1 MGIKRAA
8 ASSACRIALA
18 IHPGTFHNTNENHS
32 HIEEAMDEAFP
43 EDLHLAGS
51 PRAQHT
57 LLVAALLHLMSH
69 YTANGGR
76 AGSRDGPCIDLA
88 TVIERHLDALA
99 HLPDA
104 DPVLRAT
111 CEQLS
116 VKWATRVDRAPTVG
130 GVMRHQVQ
138 QRRHQ
143 QRVLGAG

>member
-1 MGIKRAA
+1 M
-8 ASSACRIALA
+8 
-18 IHPGTFHNTNENHS
+18 NENHS

-69 YTANGGR
+69 YTVNGEG

-88 TVIERHLDALA
+88 TVIERHLNALA
-99 HLPDA
+99 RLPDA

-116 VKWATRVDRAPTVG
+116 VKWATRVDSAVPAPP
-130 GVMRHQVQ
+130 
-138 QRRHQ
+138 RRSLLA
-143 QRVLGAG
+143 RILRPAPRRTCRMAG

>member
-1 MGIKRAA
+1 
-8 ASSACRIALA
+8 
-18 IHPGTFHNTNENHS
+18 
-32 HIEEAMDEAFP
+32 MDEAFP

-116 VKWATRVDRAPTVG
+116 VKWATRVDRAVPAPP
-130 GVMRHQVQ
+130 
-138 QRRHQ
+138 RRSLLA
-143 QRVLGAG
+143 RILRPGPRRTCRMAG